1 LAAPGARKGPC
12 RSPWRGRPQG
22 TGRRPQGR
30 GEGRRRGTTDAD
42 LDPDCWG
49 CGRGAKAPF
58 RQCVR
63 LKEKSSFLF
72 FFCYQSFKRCQFP
85 ILKIIISPYHTIAFP
100 GGGGVT
106 FPLFGGQSLLITLVA
121 QRKFG
126 GRKVRSCLSPTK
138 DPPPFVVLF
147 VSWIPVAEFF
157 GGCDALHLPTIS
169 SSPGCPPSAPSPL
182 PHPPGAGGGNPY
194 TREPNPGH
202 GIKRRLNGTGGAPGE
217 RMYFRT
223 LCPETNDFAGMA
235 EKDKQM
241 IVRRYQR
248 FETPSS
254 HNPITQY
261 HAMGSP
267 FLLLCWAASVP
278 FHGIDPSQSTAAT
291 SAIEVLGPVPGDGA
305 PLCVPRPV
313 VGTGLR
319 GKGPLVAGDGD
330 GDGLP
335 VGNRRPGGGGRSPA

>member
-1 LAAPGARKGPC
+1 
-12 RSPWRGRPQG
+12 
-22 TGRRPQGR
+22 
-30 GEGRRRGTTDAD
+30 
-42 LDPDCWG
+42 
-49 CGRGAKAPF
+49 
-58 RQCVR
+58 
-63 LKEKSSFLF
+63 
-72 FFCYQSFKRCQFP
+72 
-85 ILKIIISPYHTIAFP
+85 
-100 GGGGVT
+100 
-106 FPLFGGQSLLITLVA
+106 
-121 QRKFG
+121 
-126 GRKVRSCLSPTK
+126 
-138 DPPPFVVLF
+138 
-147 VSWIPVAEFF
+147 
-157 GGCDALHLPTIS
+157 
-169 SSPGCPPSAPSPL
+169 
-182 PHPPGAGGGNPY
+182 
-194 TREPNPGH
+194 
-202 GIKRRLNGTGGAPGE
+202 
-217 RMYFRT
+217 MYFRT

-335 VGNRRPGGGGRSPA
+335 VGNRRPGGGEVTSLSWEDGNGEETGTSTTTKKNRKSRWRNHSLKNKTRPGATGETMGAGHGRALSTK